1 MTKTQRATAA
11 DRERQDLAWDRQIWD
26 TIHAGRPTAGLGF
39 SVFMAA
45 ERDLLDKIHGQA
57 LGENWA
63 RDRVAE
69 TGGDWPAY
77 LKEF

>member
-1 MTKTQRATAA
+1 MTKTQRAIAA

-26 TIHAGRPTAGLGF
+26 AIHAAGTGGRGWAT
-39 SVFMAA
+39 SFMAA